1 MKFTNSAMLGFAL
14 TVGLAACS
22 NSSAD
27 DAANETINAAM
38 QAAANA
44 DAAIARAD
52 AVLAGVDKTDAKKTN
67 GGMGNIDLKTSAEMN
82 LKGLLKDAD
91 SVKYRDVFLSRIE
104 GGNLMLCGKVNSKN
118 SFGGY
123 TGFKRFIASPNPD
136 APTLIEGEA
145 SGMGAAVDAAFPQAY
160 AEVCSNP
167 VERF

>member
-1 MKFTNSAMLGFAL
+1 MKSICL
-14 TVGLAACS
+14 TVAVIAMATALAGCS
-22 NSSAD
+22 NSDAD
-27 DAANETINAAM
+27 EAANETMNAAM

-52 AVLAGVDKTDAKKTN
+52 AVLAGIDKSDTKKTN
-67 GGMGNIDLKTSAEMN
+67 GGMGNIELKTSAEMN
-82 LKGLLKDAD
+82 LKALLKDAD

-104 GGNLMLCGKVNSKN
+104 GGNLMLCGKVNAKN
-118 SFGGY
+118 SFGGF
-123 TGFKRFIASPNPD
+123 TGFKRFIASPNPN

-160 AEVCSNP
+160 AEVCSKP

>member
-1 MKFTNSAMLGFAL
+1 MKFIHSAMLGFAM

-22 NSSAD
+22 SSSAD

-52 AVLAGVDKTDAKKTN
+52 AVLAGVDKTDAKTN
-67 GGMGNIDLKTSAEMN
+67 GGMGNIELKTSAEMN
-82 LKGLLKDAD
+82 LKALLKDAE
-91 SVKYRDVFLSRIE
+91 SVKYRDVFLSRID
-104 GGNLMLCGKVNSKN
+104 GGNLMLCGRVNSKN

-136 APTLIEGEA
+136 APTLVEGEA